1 MKRLGYMI
9 VIGGIFIIAMM
20 FVSTML
26 LQVIWVDEPD
36 LLLDPDDVRGMVVVN
51 QGVPYTLNFTQQN
64 DLINFLNQMQ
74 EISEPNGYSEG
85 KNLPFDELIIYHF
98 DTPDDI
104 VRGKVFEGE
113 WTVLTFDTDNYL
125 RYLSNR
131 PRTDFLEVLKEAYDP
146 DYYTKPRL
154 DSG

>member
-1 MKRLGYMI
+1 MRLGYLVVVAAI
-9 VIGGIFIIAMM
+9 FVISMM

-26 LQVIWVDEPD
+26 LQVVWVDEPD

-51 QGVPYTLNFTQQN
+51 HGVPYTLNFTQQN
-64 DLINFLNQMQ
+64 DLISFLNQMQ
-74 EISEPNGYSEG
+74 EISEPEAYESG

-104 VRGKVFEGE
+104 VRGKGFEGE
-113 WTVLTFDTDNYL
+113 WTVLTFDTEGYR

-131 PRTDFLEVLKEAYDP
+131 PRTDFLDVLKQAYAP
-146 DYYTKPRL
+146 
-154 DSG
+154 